1 MEALFSSGKCEI
13 NQDDPDK
20 LMELMKFLE
29 EKRKNVKKVDS
40 DQGFYILG
48 WFQQLALA

>member
-1 MEALFSSGKCEI
+1 MEALFSSRKYEI

-29 EKRKNVKKVDS
+29 EKRKNVNKVYTD
-40 DQGFYILG
+40 
-48 WFQQLALA
+48 